1 MEGNYI
7 IVDFN
12 GATHISILTKTKEF
26 LEMAKPRGCPFYD
39 YSMFNLL
46 NDWIQ
51 MYSWQMERNKKKS
64 TCRVCKENKNRWKT
78 DLQGFNDKYIGIR
91 SDIKPKERTV

>member
-26 LEMAKPRGCPFYD
+26 LEMAKPMGCPFYD

-51 MYSWQMERNKKKS
+51 MYSWQMERNKKNPLAEFVRKI
-64 TCRVCKENKNRWKT
+64 RT
-78 DLQGFNDKYIGIR
+78 DGKRIYKDSMINILELEAI
-91 SDIKPKERTV
+91 

>member
-12 GATHISILTKTKEF
+12 GTAYVSILTKTKEF
-26 LEMAKPRGCPFYD
+26 LEKVKPKSCPFYN

-46 NDWIQ
+46 SDWVQ
-51 MYSWQMERNKKKS
+51 MYSWQMERNKKISLAEFVRKI
-64 TCRVCKENKNRWKT
+64 KT
-78 DLQGFNDKYIGIR
+78 DGKRIYKRRCRKRIWSFYI
-91 SDIKPKERTV
+91 